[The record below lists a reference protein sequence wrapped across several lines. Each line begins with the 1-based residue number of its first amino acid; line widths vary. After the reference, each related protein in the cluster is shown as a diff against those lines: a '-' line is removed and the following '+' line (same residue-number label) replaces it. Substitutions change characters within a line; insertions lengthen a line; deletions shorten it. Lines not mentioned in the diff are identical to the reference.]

1 MENIKIIICN
11 IISRILLDEEEI
23 KVYHEK
29 CDDLQVANIL
39 LNLQR
44 TNIMLM
50 PFVDDILNLQE
61 SCNEK
66 AMKIMKQIYKVSED
80 EELRK
85 EWQIFA
91 QNHVHFWLENM
102 VDINPAVQKYLL
114 FEVKKLNNELSE
126 EEVWEQGDNEE
137 IIISF
142 LDAIVANEEILER
155 EEDSLRLLFESVLL
169 LNLHITE
176 RTRFQDII
184 KENKAMLKGQLALED
199 D

>member
-23 KVYHEK
+23 KIYHEK

-39 LNLQR
+39 LNLQSSS
-44 TNIMLM
+44 IMLM
-50 PFVDDILNLQE
+50 PFVSDILQE
-61 SCNEK
+61 NCNEK

-102 VDINPAVQKYLL
+102 VDVNPAVQKYLL
-114 FEVKKLNNELSE
+114 FEVKKLNNKLSE
-126 EEVWEQGDNEE
+126 KEIWEQGDNEE

-142 LDAIVANEEILER
+142 LDTIVANEEILER

-176 RTRFQDII
+176 QTRFQDII
-184 KENKAMLKGQLALED
+184 KENKIMLKEQLALED